1 MARTKPGLHKEISA
15 IFGGVPIP
23 KDDGS
28 EKAVSERVPGR
39 VGYVPLRPAG
49 SGPQPPTGPE
59 SQAPVRPLQK
69 PAPDRHRD
77 HGAAPQNTGAAARR
91 KTGARRKEKLF
102 TSRSGVSPARQK
114 VTTVVFLILLGA
126 VVFLVLRPFVMSS
139 WNPTTPPKA
148 NPAESQPITGADINI
163 HWQTPPVYSTDRR
176 DPMTYDPD
184 GVSGEESP
192 ESASSTQLIVRG
204 IVCSEE
210 QQYAIIGTQIVKEG
224 ETVLGAKIV
233 QIREEGVE
241 FEKNGE
247 TWTQKVEGEKDNQ

>member
-1 MARTKPGLHKEISA
+1 
-15 IFGGVPIP
+15 
-23 KDDGS
+23 
-28 EKAVSERVPGR
+28 
-39 VGYVPLRPAG
+39 
-49 SGPQPPTGPE
+49 
-59 SQAPVRPLQK
+59 
-69 PAPDRHRD
+69 
-77 HGAAPQNTGAAARR
+77 
-91 KTGARRKEKLF
+91 
-102 TSRSGVSPARQK
+102 
-114 VTTVVFLILLGA
+114 
-126 VVFLVLRPFVMSS
+126 
-139 WNPTTPPKA
+139 
-148 NPAESQPITGADINI
+148 
-163 HWQTPPVYSTDRR
+163 
-176 DPMTYDPD
+176 MTYDPD